1 LRLATER
8 EFHIVRPL
16 IADDKAA
23 IVRRAL
29 ALGAPIHLTWTCYL
43 GGGQAC
49 GMCDACQLRISTFQ
63 QVGVVDP
70 VPYAVPIDWPGCAP
84 YRQP

>member
-1 LRLATER
+1 
-8 EFHIVRPL
+8 
-16 IADDKAA
+16 
-23 IVRRAL
+23 
-29 ALGAPIHLTWTCYL
+29 
-43 GGGQAC
+43 
-49 GMCDACQLRISTFQ
+49 MCDACQLRIGAFR